1 MFKDRIK
8 ELRNET
14 GLSLRDFATII
25 GVSYQAIRLYEA
37 GEMFPKKEIIDKIC
51 ALFRVD
57 EEWLIGRKAKKIEEM
72 TQEEIDDVIAR
83 AKEIGV
89 TRFVKE
95 TGLPAPTVHKLVR
108 DAITTD
114 AYIQEKRRIPAKKE
128 KDNDIKLPTNEKSI
142 NEAEVLALAEKIGVY
157 EAAKITGLQWQ
168 LLINWKE
175 KGKEEEVVRAAE
187 VIRRPVVT
195 TEHNDEME
203 QKKSTEIII
212 KLRTGTITTKQI
224 LARIPDGA
232 DYVYV
237 SADENKLYWGKGMD
251 KGTAE
256 IW

>member
-14 GLSLRDFATII
+14 GLSLRDFATVI
-25 GVSYQAIRLYEA
+25 GVSYQSIRLYEA

-95 TGLPAPTVHKLVR
+95 TGLPAPTIHKLVR

-114 AYIQEKRRIPAKKE
+114 AYLQKKRRIPAKKE
-128 KDNDIKLPTNEKSI
+128 KKEKPI

-157 EAAKITGLQWQ
+157 EAAKIFGLSWQ
-168 LLINWKE
+168 TLISWKE

-187 VIRRPVVT
+187 VIKRPVRAK
-195 TEHNDEME
+195 ERHDEME

-237 SADENKLYWGKGMD
+237 SADENKLYWGKGID

>member
-1 MFKDRIK
+1 MLKDRIR

-95 TGLPAPTVHKLVR
+95 TGLPAPTIHKLVR

-128 KDNDIKLPTNEKSI
+128 KDNDIKLPTKEKSI

-187 VIRRPVVT
+187 VIRRPVMAK
-195 TEHNDEME
+195 ERHDEKE
-203 QKKSTEIII
+203 QEKNTEIII
-212 KLRTGTITTKQI
+212 KLRTTFLPISNLIKTIAQ
-224 LARIPDGA
+224 
-232 DYVYV
+232 
-237 SADENKLYWGKGMD
+237 
-251 KGTAE
+251 
-256 IW
+256 

>member
-1 MFKDRIK
+1 MLKDRIR

-95 TGLPAPTVHKLVR
+95 TGLPAPTIHKLVR

-114 AYIQEKRRIPAKKE
+114 AYLQKKRRTPAKKE
-128 KDNDIKLPTNEKSI
+128 KKEKPI

-157 EAAKITGLQWQ
+157 EAAKIFGLQWQ
-168 LLINWKE
+168 TLISWKA

-187 VIRRPVVT
+187 VIKRPVRAK
-195 TEHNDEME
+195 ERHDEME

-237 SADENKLYWGKGMD
+237 SADENKLYWGKGID

>member
-14 GLSLRDFATII
+14 GLSLRDFATVI

-95 TGLPAPTVHKLVR
+95 TGLPAPTIHKLVR

-128 KDNDIKLPTNEKSI
+128 KKEKPI

-157 EAAKITGLQWQ
+157 EAAKIFGLQWQ
-168 LLINWKE
+168 TLINWKE

-187 VIRRPVVT
+187 VIKRPVRAK
-195 TEHNDEME
+195 ERHDEKE

-237 SADENKLYWGKGMD
+237 SADENKLYWGKGID

>member
-14 GLSLRDFATII
+14 GLSLRDFATVI

-95 TGLPAPTVHKLVR
+95 TGLPAPTIHKLVR

-114 AYIQEKRRIPAKKE
+114 AYLQKKRRIPAKKE
-128 KDNDIKLPTNEKSI
+128 KKEKAI

-157 EAAKITGLQWQ
+157 EAAKIFGLQWQ
-168 LLINWKE
+168 TLISWKE

-187 VIRRPVVT
+187 VIKRPVRAK
-195 TEHNDEME
+195 ERHDEKE

-237 SADENKLYWGKGMD
+237 SADENKLYWGKGID

>member
-14 GLSLRDFATII
+14 GLSLRDFATVI

-95 TGLPAPTVHKLVR
+95 TGLPAPTIHKLVR

-128 KDNDIKLPTNEKSI
+128 KKEKPI

-187 VIRRPVVT
+187 VIKRPVRAK
-195 TEHNDEME
+195 ERHDEKE

-237 SADENKLYWGKGMD
+237 SADENKLYWGKGID

>member
-14 GLSLRDFATII
+14 GLSLRDFATVI
-25 GVSYQAIRLYEA
+25 GVSYQSIRLYEA

-95 TGLPAPTVHKLVR
+95 TGLPAPTIHKLVR

-128 KDNDIKLPTNEKSI
+128 KKEKPI

-157 EAAKITGLQWQ
+157 EAAKIFGLSWQ
-168 LLINWKE
+168 TLISWKE

-187 VIRRPVVT
+187 VIKRPVRAK
-195 TEHNDEME
+195 ERHDEME

-237 SADENKLYWGKGMD
+237 SADENKLYWGKGID

>member
-14 GLSLRDFATII
+14 GLSLRDFATVI

-95 TGLPAPTVHKLVR
+95 TGLPAPTIHKLVR

-128 KDNDIKLPTNEKSI
+128 KKEKPI

-157 EAAKITGLQWQ
+157 EAAKIFGLQWQ
-168 LLINWKE
+168 TLINWKE

-187 VIRRPVVT
+187 VIKRPVRAK
-195 TEHNDEME
+195 ERHDEKE
-203 QKKSTEIII
+203 QEKNTEIII

-224 LARIPDGA
+224 LAKIPDGA

-237 SADENKLYWGKGMD
+237 SVNENRLYWTKGVD
-251 KGTAE
+251 NGTVE

>member
-14 GLSLRDFATII
+14 GLSLRDFATVI
-25 GVSYQAIRLYEA
+25 GVSYQSIRLYEA

-95 TGLPAPTVHKLVR
+95 TGLPAPTIHKLVR

-128 KDNDIKLPTNEKSI
+128 KKEKPI

-157 EAAKITGLQWQ
+157 EAAKIFGLQWQ
-168 LLINWKE
+168 TLISWKE

-187 VIRRPVVT
+187 VIKRPVRAK
-195 TEHNDEME
+195 ERHDEME

-237 SADENKLYWGKGMD
+237 SADENKLYWGKGID

>member
-14 GLSLRDFATII
+14 GLSLRDFATVI

-95 TGLPAPTVHKLVR
+95 TGLPAPTIHKLVR

-114 AYIQEKRRIPAKKE
+114 AYLQKKRRTPAKKE
-128 KDNDIKLPTNEKSI
+128 KKEKPI

-157 EAAKITGLQWQ
+157 EAAKIFGLQWQ
-168 LLINWKE
+168 TLISWKE

-187 VIRRPVVT
+187 VIKRPVRAK
-195 TEHNDEME
+195 ERHDEKE

-237 SADENKLYWGKGMD
+237 SADENKLYWGKGID

>member
-14 GLSLRDFATII
+14 GLSLRDFATVI

-95 TGLPAPTVHKLVR
+95 TGLPAPTIHKLVR

-128 KDNDIKLPTNEKSI
+128 KKEKPI

-157 EAAKITGLQWQ
+157 EAAKIFGLSWQ
-168 LLINWKE
+168 TLISWKE

-187 VIRRPVVT
+187 VIKRPVRAK
-195 TEHNDEME
+195 ERHDEKE

-237 SADENKLYWGKGMD
+237 SADENKLYWGKGID

>member
-14 GLSLRDFATII
+14 GLSLRDFATVI

-95 TGLPAPTVHKLVR
+95 TGLPAPTIHKLVR

-114 AYIQEKRRIPAKKE
+114 AYLQKKRRIPAKKE
-128 KDNDIKLPTNEKSI
+128 KKEKPI

-157 EAAKITGLQWQ
+157 EAAKIFGLQWQ
-168 LLINWKE
+168 TLISWKE

-187 VIRRPVVT
+187 VIKRPVRAK
-195 TEHNDEME
+195 ERHDEKE

-237 SADENKLYWGKGMD
+237 SADENKLYWGKGID

>member
-14 GLSLRDFATII
+14 GLSLRDFATVI
-25 GVSYQAIRLYEA
+25 GVSYQSIRLYEA

-95 TGLPAPTVHKLVR
+95 TGLPAPTIHKLVR

-114 AYIQEKRRIPAKKE
+114 AYLQKKRRTPAKKE
-128 KDNDIKLPTNEKSI
+128 KKEKPI

-157 EAAKITGLQWQ
+157 EAAKIFGLSWQ
-168 LLINWKE
+168 TLISWKE

-187 VIRRPVVT
+187 VIKRPVRAK
-195 TEHNDEME
+195 ERHDEME

-237 SADENKLYWGKGMD
+237 SADENKLYWGKGID

>member
-14 GLSLRDFATII
+14 GLSLRDFATVI
-25 GVSYQAIRLYEA
+25 GVSYQSIRLYEA

-95 TGLPAPTVHKLVR
+95 TGLPAPTIHKLVR

-114 AYIQEKRRIPAKKE
+114 AYLQKKRRTPAKKE
-128 KDNDIKLPTNEKSI
+128 KKEKPI

-157 EAAKITGLQWQ
+157 EAAKIFGLQWQ
-168 LLINWKE
+168 TLISWKE

-187 VIRRPVVT
+187 VIKRPVRAK
-195 TEHNDEME
+195 ERHDEME

-237 SADENKLYWGKGMD
+237 SVNENRLYWTKGVD
-251 KGTAE
+251 NGTVE

>member
-14 GLSLRDFATII
+14 GLSLRDFATVI
-25 GVSYQAIRLYEA
+25 GVSYQSIRLYEA

-89 TRFVKE
+89 SRFVKE
-95 TGLPAPTVHKLVR
+95 TGLPAPTIHKLVR

-114 AYIQEKRRIPAKKE
+114 AYLQKKRRTPAKKE
-128 KDNDIKLPTNEKSI
+128 KKEKPI

-157 EAAKITGLQWQ
+157 EAAKIFGLSWQ
-168 LLINWKE
+168 TLISWKE

-187 VIRRPVVT
+187 VIKRPVRAK
-195 TEHNDEME
+195 ERHDEME

-237 SADENKLYWGKGMD
+237 SADENKLYWGKGID

>member
-14 GLSLRDFATII
+14 GLSLRDFATVI
-25 GVSYQAIRLYEA
+25 GVSYQSIRLYEA

-95 TGLPAPTVHKLVR
+95 TGLPAPTIHKLVR

-128 KDNDIKLPTNEKSI
+128 KKEKPI

-157 EAAKITGLQWQ
+157 EAAKIFGLQWQ
-168 LLINWKE
+168 TLINWKE

-187 VIRRPVVT
+187 VIKRPVRAK
-195 TEHNDEME
+195 ERHDEKE

-237 SADENKLYWGKGMD
+237 SADENKLYWGKGID

>member
-95 TGLPAPTVHKLVR
+95 TGLPAPTIHKLVR

-114 AYIQEKRRIPAKKE
+114 AYLQKKRRTPAKKE
-128 KDNDIKLPTNEKSI
+128 KKEKPI

-157 EAAKITGLQWQ
+157 EAAKIFGLQWQ
-168 LLINWKE
+168 TLINWKE

-237 SADENKLYWGKGMD
+237 SADENKLYWGKGID